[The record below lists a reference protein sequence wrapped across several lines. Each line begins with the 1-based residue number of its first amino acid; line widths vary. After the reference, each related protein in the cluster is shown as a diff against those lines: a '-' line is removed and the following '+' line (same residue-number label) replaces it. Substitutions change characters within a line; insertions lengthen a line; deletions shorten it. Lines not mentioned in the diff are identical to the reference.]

1 MTKTGN
7 DFPGT
12 AVTHLPRPEIS
23 SRMRRTLR
31 LDDRREPKV
40 AEIAE
45 WIAIGIVEG
54 DLAPGQDLNS
64 VDLAKRFGTSRTP
77 VREALMLLEQEGL
90 VSIRARRRPRVA
102 VISASDISDIYEVR
116 ADLLARMVRLVV
128 ERGSDEQLRDVGSWL
143 DRLRAHA
150 KAKDV
155 DSYFWTHVAL
165 QEQLAD
171 IAQNRVL
178 KQILDSLALRTLVL
192 RHRSIS
198 RPGRLQA
205 SLVDQVRLFEALSIR
220 DADLAAAIIAGATR
234 AAQRAIEDGFSAEPA
249 SA

>member
-1 MTKTGN
+1 MTTT
-7 DFPGT
+7 DPGPAA
-12 AVTHLPRPEIS
+12 AVTDHLARPEIS
-23 SRMRRTLR
+23 ARMRRTLR

-45 WIAIGIVEG
+45 WIAIGVVVG
-54 DLAPGQDLNS
+54 DLVPGQDLNS

-90 VSIRARRRPRVA
+90 VAIKARRRPRVA

-128 ERGSDEQLRDVGSWL
+128 ERASDEQLRDVGSWL
-143 DRLRAHA
+143 DRLRARA
-150 KAKDV
+150 EAKDV
-155 DSYFWTHVAL
+155 DAYFWAHVAL
-165 QEQLAD
+165 QEQLAE

-205 SLVDQVRLFEALSIR
+205 SLVDQTRLFEALSAR

-234 AAQRAIEDGFSAEPA
+234 AAQRAIEDGFSTEPA
-249 SA
+249 DE

>member
-1 MTKTGN
+1 MTKNGN
-7 DFPGT
+7 DPAAP
-12 AVTHLPRPEIS
+12 AVANPRRPEIS

-40 AEIAE
+40 GEIAE
-45 WIAIGIVEG
+45 WIAIGVVEG

-90 VSIRARRRPRVA
+90 VSIQARRRPRVA

-128 ERGSDEQLRDVGSWL
+128 ERASDEQLRDLGSWV
-143 DRLRAHA
+143 DQLRAHA
-150 KAKDV
+150 KAKNV

-165 QEQLAD
+165 QEQLAE
-171 IAQNRVL
+171 IARNRVL

-205 SLVDQVRLFEALSIR
+205 SLVDQVRLYEAISGR

-234 AAQRAIEDGFSAEPA
+234 AAQRAIEDGFSPEPA
-249 SA
+249 NA

>member
-7 DFPGT
+7 DPAAP
-12 AVTHLPRPEIS
+12 AVANLPRREIS

-40 AEIAE
+40 GEIAE
-45 WIAIGIVEG
+45 WIAIGVVEG

-90 VSIRARRRPRVA
+90 VSIQARRRPRVA

-128 ERGSDEQLRDVGSWL
+128 ERASDEQLGGLGSWV
-143 DRLRAHA
+143 DQLRAHA
-150 KAKDV
+150 KVKDV

-165 QEQLAD
+165 QEQLAE
-171 IAQNRVL
+171 IARNRVL

-205 SLVDQVRLFEALSIR
+205 SLVDQIRLYEAISAR

>member
-1 MTKTGN
+1 MTKTG
-7 DFPGT
+7 GT
-12 AVTHLPRPEIS
+12 PTALAVTDLPRAEIS

-77 VREALMLLEQEGL
+77 VARPSCCSSRRAWCPSKLAARRG
-90 VSIRARRRPRVA
+90 SRSSRPRTSAISTWFAGSAGPHGPARRRARVRRGA
-102 VISASDISDIYEVR
+102 
-116 ADLLARMVRLVV
+116 ARRRLVARTDASPRQG
-128 ERGSDEQLRDVGSWL
+128 EECRCLLLGARRAAGAARRDRAEPRAQA
-143 DRLRAHA
+143 DPRLAG
-150 KAKDV
+150 
-155 DSYFWTHVAL
+155 
-165 QEQLAD
+165 LAD
-171 IAQNRVL
+171 ARAEAPQY
-178 KQILDSLALRTLVL
+178 QPA
-192 RHRSIS
+192 
-198 RPGRLQA
+198 GRRQA
-205 SLVDQVRLFEALSIR
+205 SLVDQNRLFEALNGR

-234 AAQRAIEDGFSAEPA
+234 AAQRAIEDGFSTEPA